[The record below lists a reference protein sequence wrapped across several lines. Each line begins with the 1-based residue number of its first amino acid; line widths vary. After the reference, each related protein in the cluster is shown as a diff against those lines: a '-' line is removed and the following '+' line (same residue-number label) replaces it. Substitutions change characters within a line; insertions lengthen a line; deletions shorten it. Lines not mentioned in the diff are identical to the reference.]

1 VTTRVLDLFTIGIG
15 PGSARTVGPMRA
27 AKRFVDAHGPLLT
40 SRP

>member
-1 VTTRVLDLFTIGIG
+1 VITSVLDLFTNGIG

-27 AKRFVDAHGPLLT
+27 AKRFVDAHGRRLT